1 MLHVVPFLCLFVC
14 EFVCVY
20 FIAPNFTWNMADST
34 RKTLGDMEMSLNFFN
49 EKFKLL
55 VKRVS
60 ALESENHDLRVK
72 NNALKSR
79 LNSVA
84 DKLKEHELLI
94 EEQAR
99 YKRRDCLEIKGLPYK
114 EDENVDELVMNV
126 AELAGVQLNEEDI
139 SICYRLQASDKPWTD
154 QDGVV
159 HRPGPPLIIAKFFRR
174 SVKEAVYQARFS
186 LKGKTTHKL
195 ENFDEADEDNNID
208 ISESLRP
215 SRKKLFK
222 ACLKVKK
229 ELKLSIVSTINGKIC
244 IKISRSSRPVY
255 INCESDLAKLRR
267 KLSTPSLP
275 SAT

>member
-1 MLHVVPFLCLFVC
+1 M
-14 EFVCVY
+14 Y

-34 RKTLGDMEMSLNFFN
+34 RKTLGDMEMSLSFFN

-114 EDENVDELVMNV
+114 EDENVDEVVMNV